1 MSKILLLL
9 CNLFGPSF
17 PADSSEHYG
26 DTDSSMSAPPEGVR
40 VPGDLSLMAILIET
54 VRLPL
59 DAEKIYQTER
69 RDLIFLSWFVFIM
82 IMC

>member
-1 MSKILLLL
+1 
-9 CNLFGPSF
+9 
-17 PADSSEHYG
+17 
-26 DTDSSMSAPPEGVR
+26 MSAPPEGVR